1 MVELKNIKTMKTQNK
16 GGRPKLDIAI
26 KKSHLISARVT
37 EIELASIQTKAELAA
52 KSISDFIREMALKGE
67 VKAAISLEQMNEIR
81 KLNGIGNNV
90 NQLAKLAHQYG
101 YSDEIHQQFIQIIN
115 QKTTTK

>member
-1 MVELKNIKTMKTQNK
+1 MKNQNK
-16 GGRPKLDIAI
+16 GGRPKLDSAT
-26 KKSHLISARVT
+26 KKSELISVRVT
-37 EIELASIQTKAELAA
+37 EIELATIQAKAEIAS
-52 KSISDFIREMALKGE
+52 KSVSDLIREMALKGE
-67 VKAAISLEQMNEIR
+67 VKAAILPEQMDEIR

-90 NQLAKLAHQYG
+90 NQLARLAHKYG